1 MEWTTFATIVGSLGG
16 FEFVKWLASRRAYLR
31 RENATARDVE
41 LTVHE
46 KQIERYETRLAQ
58 RDAKVDAIYRELRDE
73 QQKGLGYI
81 EQINRLKLENEL
93 LLIQKC
99 QVRGCPNRKPPGDY

>member
-1 MEWTTFATIVGSLGG
+1 MDWTTIATLLGTLGG
-16 FEFVKWLASRRAYLR
+16 FEFVKWLANRRAYQR
-31 RENATARDVE
+31 RENASARDAE

-46 KQIERYETRLAQ
+46 KQIERYESRLAQ
-58 RDAKVDAIYRELRDE
+58 RDAKVDAIYKELRDE
-73 QQKGLGYI
+73 QQKGLSYI

-99 QVRGCPNRKPPGDY
+99 KVRGCPNRQPPGDY